1 MEGDTKIW
9 VDALNSDLSSIEWSI
24 STLLCNVVGRGGA
37 IARLSQPPPPL
48 PPILKNYFI
57 LCISI
62 QNFKY
67 LATKIEIGPPPN
79 V

>member
-1 MEGDTKIW
+1 MEGDTKIC

-37 IARLSQPPPPL
+37 IARLFP

>member
-1 MEGDTKIW
+1 MEGDTKIC

-37 IARLSQPPPPL
+37 IARQPPPPQ
-48 PPILKNYFI
+48 ILKNYFI
-57 LCISI
+57 LCIII

-67 LATKIEIGPPPN
+67 LATKIEIGSPPN

>member
-1 MEGDTKIW
+1 MEGDTKIC

-37 IARLSQPPPPL
+37 IARLPPPP
-48 PPILKNYFI
+48 PQNLKNYFI
-57 LCISI
+57 LCIII

-67 LATKIEIGPPPN
+67 LATKIEIGLPSN